1 MDQEIEIPS
10 FFLCPISLDIMKD
23 PVIVSTGITYDRDS
37 IEKWLFT
44 GKKNSCPVTKQVIT
58 ETDLTPNHTVRRLI
72 QSWCTLNASYG
83 IERIP
88 TPKPPICKSEIEKL
102 IKDSSSS
109 HQNQVKC
116 LKRLRQI
123 VSQNKANKRCLE
135 AANVPEFLAKIVSN
149 SVDTY
154 NSPSPSLSSSSL
166 NDLCQSNMLEN
177 RFDSSRSL
185 MDEALSLLYH
195 LIDTSET
202 ARKSLL
208 NNKKGTDLVKTLTKI
223 MQRGIYESRAYA
235 TFLLKKILEVADPMQ
250 IILLER
256 ELFNEVVQILHDQ
269 ISHKATKS
277 AMQILVIICPWG
289 RNRHKAVEA
298 GAISMIIEQL
308 MDETFSSER
317 RTLEM
322 AMVVLDMLCQCAEGR
337 AEFLNHGA
345 AIAVVSKKILR
356 VSQITSERAVRV
368 LLSIGK
374 FCATPCLLQEMLQLG
389 VVAKMCLV
397 LQVSCGNKT
406 KEKAKELLKL
416 HARAWR
422 ESPCVPR
429 NLYASYPA

>member
-1 MDQEIEIPS
+1 MDQEIDIPC

-44 GKKNSCPVTKQVIT
+44 GKNNSCPVTKQVIT
-58 ETDLTPNHTVRRLI
+58 ETDLTPNHTLRRLI

-83 IERIP
+83 IERIA
-88 TPKPPICKSEIEKL
+88 TPKPLISKSEIEKL
-102 IKDSSSS
+102 IKDSSASY
-109 HQNQVKC
+109 QNQVKC

-123 VSQNKANKRCLE
+123 VSENPTNKRCLE
-135 AANVPEFLAKIVSN
+135 AAEVPEFLAKIVSN
-149 SVDTY
+149 SVDT
-154 NSPSPSLSSSSL
+154 S
-166 NDLCQSNMLEN
+166 
-177 RFDSSRSL
+177 SL
-185 MDEALSLLYH
+185 MDEALSILYH
-195 LIDTSET
+195 LDTSEE

-208 NNKKGTDLVKTLTKI
+208 NNKKGTNLVMTLTKI
-223 MQRGIYESRAYA
+223 MQRGNYESRAYA
-235 TFLLKKILEVADPMQ
+235 AFLLKKILEVADPMQ

-256 ELFNEVVQILHDQ
+256 ELFNEVVQILNDQ
-269 ISHKATKS
+269 ISHKATTS

-289 RNRHKAVEA
+289 RNRHKAVAA
-298 GAISMIIEQL
+298 GAVSMIIELL
-308 MDETFSSER
+308 MDKTSSSER
-317 RTLEM
+317 RNSEM

-368 LLSIGK
+368 LLSIGR

-416 HARAWR
+416 HARVWR

-429 NLYASYPA
+429 NLYASFPA

>member
-1 MDQEIEIPS
+1 MDQEIDIPC

-44 GKKNSCPVTKQVIT
+44 GKNNSCPVTKQVIT
-58 ETDLTPNHTVRRLI
+58 ETDLTPNHTLRRLI

-83 IERIP
+83 IERIA
-88 TPKPPICKSEIEKL
+88 TPKPLISKSEIEKL
-102 IKDSSSS
+102 IKDSSASY
-109 HQNQVKC
+109 QNQ
-116 LKRLRQI
+116 
-123 VSQNKANKRCLE
+123 
-135 AANVPEFLAKIVSN
+135 
-149 SVDTY
+149 
-154 NSPSPSLSSSSL
+154 
-166 NDLCQSNMLEN
+166 N

-185 MDEALSLLYH
+185 MDEALSILYH
-195 LIDTSET
+195 LDTSEE

-208 NNKKGTDLVKTLTKI
+208 NNKKGTNLVMTLTKI
-223 MQRGIYESRAYA
+223 MQRGNYESRAYA
-235 TFLLKKILEVADPMQ
+235 AFLLKKILEVADPMQ

-256 ELFNEVVQILHDQ
+256 ELFNEVVQILNDQ
-269 ISHKATKS
+269 ISHKATTS

-289 RNRHKAVEA
+289 RNRHKAVAA
-298 GAISMIIEQL
+298 GAVSMIIELL
-308 MDETFSSER
+308 MDETSSSER
-317 RTLEM
+317 RNSEM

-368 LLSIGK
+368 LLSIGR

-416 HARAWR
+416 HARVWR

-429 NLYASYPA
+429 NLYASFPA

>member
-23 PVIVSTGITYDRDS
+23 PVIVSTGITYDRNS

-44 GKKNSCPVTKQVIT
+44 GKENSCPVTKQVIT
-58 ETDLTPNHTVRRLI
+58 ETDLTPNHTLRRLI
-72 QSWCTLNASYG
+72 QSWCSLNASHG
-83 IERIP
+83 IETIP
-88 TPKPPICKSEIEKL
+88 TPKPPISKSEIERL

-109 HQNQVKC
+109 HKNQVKC

-123 VSQNKANKRCLE
+123 VSENNTNKRCLE
-135 AANVPEFLAKIVSN
+135 AAEVPEFLANIISK
-149 SVDTY
+149 
-154 NSPSPSLSSSSL
+154 
-166 NDLCQSNMLEN
+166 
-177 RFDSSRSL
+177 FDSSRSL

-195 LIDTSET
+195 LDASET

-208 NNKKGTDLVKTLTKI
+208 NNKKGTNLVKTLTKI

-235 TFLLKKILEVADPMQ
+235 TLLLKKILEVADPMQ

-256 ELFNEVVQILHDQ
+256 ELFTEVVQILHDQ

-277 AMQILVIICPWG
+277 AMQILMITCPWG

-298 GAISMIIEQL
+298 GAASMIIEL
-308 MDETFSSER
+308 LLDESFSSER
-317 RTLEM
+317 RNVEM
-322 AMVVLDMLCQCAEGR
+322 AMVVLDVLCQCAEGR

-368 LLSIGK
+368 LLSVGR

-389 VVAKMCLV
+389 VVAKLCLV

-416 HARAWR
+416 HARVWR

>member
-1 MDQEIEIPS
+1 IHFFSPYFPASYMDQEIDIPC

-44 GKKNSCPVTKQVIT
+44 GKNNSCPVTKQVIT
-58 ETDLTPNHTVRRLI
+58 ETDLTPNHTLRRLI

-83 IERIP
+83 IERIA
-88 TPKPPICKSEIEKL
+88 TPKPLISKSEIEKL

-109 HQNQVKC
+109 YQNQVKC

-123 VSQNKANKRCLE
+123 VSENPTNKRCLE
-135 AANVPEFLAKIVSN
+135 AAGVPEFLANIVSN
-149 SVDTY
+149 S
-154 NSPSPSLSSSSL
+154 
-166 NDLCQSNMLEN
+166 N

-185 MDEALSLLYH
+185 MDEALSILYH
-195 LIDTSET
+195 LDTSEE

-208 NNKKGTDLVKTLTKI
+208 NNKKGTNLVMTLTKI
-223 MQRGIYESRAYA
+223 MQRGNYESRAYA
-235 TFLLKKILEVADPMQ
+235 AFLLKKILEVADPMQ

-256 ELFNEVVQILHDQ
+256 ELFNEVVQILSDQ
-269 ISHKATKS
+269 ISHKATTS

-289 RNRHKAVEA
+289 RNRHKAVAA
-298 GAISMIIEQL
+298 GAVSMIIELL

-317 RTLEM
+317 RNSEM

-368 LLSIGK
+368 LLSIGR

-416 HARAWR
+416 HARVWR

-429 NLYASYPA
+429 NLYASFPA

>member
-58 ETDLTPNHTVRRLI
+58 ETDLTPNHTLRRLI
-72 QSWCTLNASYG
+72 QSWCSLNASHG
-83 IERIP
+83 IETIP
-88 TPKPPICKSEIEKL
+88 TPKPPISKSEIERL

-109 HQNQVKC
+109 HKNQN
-116 LKRLRQI
+116 
-123 VSQNKANKRCLE
+123 NTNTRCLE
-135 AANVPEFLAKIVSN
+135 AAEVPEFLANIISN
-149 SVDTY
+149 
-154 NSPSPSLSSSSL
+154 L
-166 NDLCQSNMLEN
+166 N

-195 LIDTSET
+195 LDASET

-208 NNKKGTDLVKTLTKI
+208 NNKKVTNIVKTLTKI
-223 MQRGIYESRAYA
+223 MQRGIYESRTYA
-235 TFLLKKILEVADPMQ
+235 TLLLKKILEVADPMQ

-256 ELFNEVVQILHDQ
+256 DLFNEVVQILHDQ

-277 AMQILVIICPWG
+277 AMQILMIICPWG

-298 GAISMIIEQL
+298 GAVSMIIEL
-308 MDETFSSER
+308 LLDESFSSER
-317 RTLEM
+317 RNVEM
-322 AMVVLDMLCQCAEGR
+322 TMVVLDMLCQCAEGR
-337 AEFLNHGA
+337 ADFLNHGA

-368 LLSIGK
+368 LLSVGR

-389 VVAKMCLV
+389 VVAKLCLV

-406 KEKAKELLKL
+406 KGKAKELLQL
-416 HARAWR
+416 HARVWR

>member
-1 MDQEIEIPS
+1 MDQEIEIPT

-44 GKKNSCPVTKQVIT
+44 GKKDSCPVTKQVIT
-58 ETDLTPNHTVRRLI
+58 ETDLTPNHTLRRLI
-72 QSWCTLNASYG
+72 QSWCTLNASHG

-88 TPKPPICKSEIEKL
+88 TPKPPISKSEIEKL

-123 VSQNKANKRCLE
+123 VSNKRCLE
-135 AANVPEFLAKIVSN
+135 AAGVPEFLAKIISN
-149 SVDTY
+149 SVDT
-154 NSPSPSLSSSSL
+154 SSNL
-166 NDLCQSNMLEN
+166 NDMSNTLEN
-177 RFDSSRSL
+177 SFDSSRSL

-195 LIDTSET
+195 LDASET
-202 ARKSLL
+202 ARKSLF
-208 NNKKGTDLVKTLTKI
+208 NNKKGTNLVKTLTKI

-235 TFLLKKILEVADPMQ
+235 TLLLKKILEVADPMQ

-277 AMQILVIICPWG
+277 AMQILMIICPWG

-298 GAISMIIEQL
+298 GAVSMIIEL
-308 MDETFSSER
+308 LLDESFSSQR
-317 RTLEM
+317 RSSEM
-322 AMVVLDMLCQCAEGR
+322 VMVVLDMLCQCAEGR

-356 VSQITSERAVRV
+356 VSEITSERAVRV
-368 LLSIGK
+368 LLSIGR
-374 FCATPCLLQEMLQLG
+374 FCAKPCLLLEMLHLG

-416 HARAWR
+416 HARVWR